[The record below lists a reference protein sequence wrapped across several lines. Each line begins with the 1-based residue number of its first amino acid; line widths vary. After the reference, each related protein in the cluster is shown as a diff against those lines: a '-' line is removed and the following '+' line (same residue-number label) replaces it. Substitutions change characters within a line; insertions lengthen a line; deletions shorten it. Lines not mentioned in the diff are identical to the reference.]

1 NTLHTGLTQSL
12 IRGGNLDDV
21 VNDISQF
28 VNSKIKN
35 KKYVASRLVTT
46 ESAAY
51 ASKAQEQAY
60 KDLSVDK
67 YEILATLDLHT
78 SDICQDLDGKIFDR
92 KDYQVGVTAPPFHP
106 NCYDKETEIL
116 TNQGWKLFRDLTK
129 KDLVYTLNKDTLIP
143 EWQKPINYIFYNYKG
158 KLLHYKNS
166 RFDLMITPEH
176 KIMVQNMDS
185 SVKDKTWKLKSA
197 IAVGRKSK
205 NRMLSGISWKGTNKK
220 FETLANKNVPIEIYL
235 KFMAYWLADGSCT
248 KDRSSYS
255 VKISQYENDWMYE
268 ELKDFPFKIYKCKE
282 SLMIH
287 NKELGIELS
296 KFGKCTEKYI
306 PENIK
311 ELSPELI
318 RIFLMA
324 YAKTDG
330 HIKKGKEWKGYQFDD
345 SIVFFTTSDKLASDL
360 GELILKAG
368 GRPSYYLNK
377 IQGKEIEFKNGK
389 YTINKD
395 CWVISWNKQIHT
407 WLSNLEITEINYD
420 DVVYCVEVSKYNTL
434 LVRRNGKVCWSG
446 NCRTTTVPWFPDDVD
461 TGERAARGKDGKV
474 GYVPQN
480 MTYKEWY
487 NKYVEQKFEESG
499 IIELDNN
506 SSNSV
511 IKRCIEKEIE
521 YIGIEK
527 SSAIPLEEVII
538 SELGGGDKTRGS
550 CSSLAFAYAGNKNGY
565 KVLDFRGGN
574 SQAVFARN
582 KTILEITELEGIR
595 SWVVYEKNDFT
606 ALKKLITNMEEK
618 KEYYLAIGRHAA
630 IIRKIEKRYEYLELQ
645 SAKYNG
651 FKTLDVGV
659 LKNRFGCQKSYRRAG
674 MTIAPPSMLI
684 DIDTLKGNKE
694 FNQILGFINTA
705 KEKQL
710 KGVEGYEK

>member
-1 NTLHTGLTQSL
+1 MSSYWADRFVSEEERRDRDNRRYYSTIEKEYNKALAGLDKDIEYWLGRIAKNNDISLSGAKELLSKKELQEFKWTVEEYIQKGKENGVSGQWLKQLENASARVHIQRLEALKIQIQDRIENMYTTKDRSMEDYLCRVYKDTYYHTVFEIDKGIGSIQSSFNKLDDRKVLQIIHKPWATDGKDFSTRIWEDKANLVNTLHTGLTQSL

-21 VNDISQF
+21 INDISQF
-28 VNSKIKN
+28 VSSKIKN
-35 KKYVASRLVTT
+35 KKYIASRLVTT

-106 NCYDKETEIL
+106 NC
-116 TNQGWKLFRDLTK
+116 
-129 KDLVYTLNKDTLIP
+129 
-143 EWQKPINYIFYNYKG
+143 
-158 KLLHYKNS
+158 
-166 RFDLMITPEH
+166 
-176 KIMVQNMDS
+176 
-185 SVKDKTWKLKSA
+185 
-197 IAVGRKSK
+197 
-205 NRMLSGISWKGTNKK
+205 
-220 FETLANKNVPIEIYL
+220 
-235 KFMAYWLADGSCT
+235 
-248 KDRSSYS
+248 
-255 VKISQYENDWMYE
+255 
-268 ELKDFPFKIYKCKE
+268 
-282 SLMIH
+282 
-287 NKELGIELS
+287 
-296 KFGKCTEKYI
+296 
-306 PENIK
+306 
-311 ELSPELI
+311 
-318 RIFLMA
+318 
-324 YAKTDG
+324 
-330 HIKKGKEWKGYQFDD
+330 
-345 SIVFFTTSDKLASDL
+345 
-360 GELILKAG
+360 
-368 GRPSYYLNK
+368 
-377 IQGKEIEFKNGK
+377 
-389 YTINKD
+389 
-395 CWVISWNKQIHT
+395 
-407 WLSNLEITEINYD
+407 
-420 DVVYCVEVSKYNTL
+420 
-434 LVRRNGKVCWSG
+434 
-446 NCRTTTVPWFPDDVD
+446 RTVTVPWFPDDVD
-461 TGERAARGKDGKV
+461 AGERAARGKDGKV
-474 GYVPQN
+474 GYVHQN

-521 YIGIEK
+521 YIGIK
-527 SSAIPLEEVII
+527 KYSTIPLEEVII
-538 SELGGGDKTRGS
+538 SELGGGDKTKGS

-574 SQAVFARN
+574 SQAMFASN
-582 KTILEITELEGIR
+582 KTILEITELEGIK

-606 ALKKLITNMEEK
+606 ALKKLIANIEEK

-651 FKTLDVGV
+651 FKTFDMNV

-674 MTIAPPSMLI
+674 MTLAPPSMLI
-684 DIDTLKGNKE
+684 EIDTLKDNKE
-694 FNQILGFINTA
+694 FNQMLGFINTA

>member
-1 NTLHTGLTQSL
+1 MSSYWADRFLSEEERRDKDNRRYYSTIEKEYNKALAGLEKDIEYWLGRIAKNNDISLSGAKELLSKKELQEFKWTVEEYIKKGEENGVSGQWLKQLENASARVHIQRLEALKIQIQDRIENMYTTRDRSMEDYLCRVYKDTYYHTVFEIDKGIGSIQSSFNKLDDRKVLQIIHKPWATDGKDFSTRIWEDKANLVNTLHTGLTQSF

-28 VNSKIKN
+28 VSSKIKN

-106 NCYDKETEIL
+106 NC
-116 TNQGWKLFRDLTK
+116 
-129 KDLVYTLNKDTLIP
+129 
-143 EWQKPINYIFYNYKG
+143 
-158 KLLHYKNS
+158 
-166 RFDLMITPEH
+166 
-176 KIMVQNMDS
+176 
-185 SVKDKTWKLKSA
+185 
-197 IAVGRKSK
+197 
-205 NRMLSGISWKGTNKK
+205 
-220 FETLANKNVPIEIYL
+220 
-235 KFMAYWLADGSCT
+235 
-248 KDRSSYS
+248 
-255 VKISQYENDWMYE
+255 
-268 ELKDFPFKIYKCKE
+268 
-282 SLMIH
+282 
-287 NKELGIELS
+287 
-296 KFGKCTEKYI
+296 
-306 PENIK
+306 
-311 ELSPELI
+311 
-318 RIFLMA
+318 
-324 YAKTDG
+324 
-330 HIKKGKEWKGYQFDD
+330 
-345 SIVFFTTSDKLASDL
+345 
-360 GELILKAG
+360 
-368 GRPSYYLNK
+368 
-377 IQGKEIEFKNGK
+377 
-389 YTINKD
+389 
-395 CWVISWNKQIHT
+395 
-407 WLSNLEITEINYD
+407 
-420 DVVYCVEVSKYNTL
+420 
-434 LVRRNGKVCWSG
+434 
-446 NCRTTTVPWFPDDVD
+446 RTVTVPWFPDDVD
-461 TGERAARGKDGKV
+461 TGERAARGKDGKM

-499 IIELDNN
+499 IIELD
-506 SSNSV
+506 SNSNNPV
-511 IKRCIEKEIE
+511 IRRCIEKQVE

-527 SSAIPLEEVII
+527 FSTTPLEEVII

-574 SQAVFARN
+574 SQAIFASN
-582 KTILEITELEGIR
+582 KTILEITELEGIK

-606 ALKKLITNMEEK
+606 AIKKLITNMKEK

-630 IIRKIEKRYEYLELQ
+630 IIRKIEKGYEYLELQ

-651 FKTLDVGV
+651 FKAFDMSV

-674 MTIAPPSMLI
+674 MTLAPPSMLI
-684 DIDTLKGNKE
+684 DIDTLKDNKE
-694 FNQILGFINTA
+694 FNQMLGFINTA

>member
-1 NTLHTGLTQSL
+1 MSSYWADRFVSEEERRDRDNRRYYSTIEKEYNKALASLEKDIEYWLGRIAKNNDISLSGAKELLSKKELQEFKWTVEEYIKKGEENGVSGQWLKQLENASARVHIQRLEALKIQIQDRIENMYTTRDRSMEDYLCRVYKDTYYHTVFEIDKGIGSIQSSFNKLDDRKVFQIIHKPWAIDGKDFSTRIWEDKANLVNTLHTGLTQSL
-12 IRGGNLDDV
+12 IRGGNLNDV
-21 VNDISQF
+21 INDISQF
-28 VNSKIKN
+28 VSSKIKN
-35 KKYVASRLVTT
+35 KKYIASRLVTT

-106 NCYDKETEIL
+106 
-116 TNQGWKLFRDLTK
+116 
-129 KDLVYTLNKDTLIP
+129 
-143 EWQKPINYIFYNYKG
+143 
-158 KLLHYKNS
+158 H
-166 RFDLMITPEH
+166 
-176 KIMVQNMDS
+176 
-185 SVKDKTWKLKSA
+185 
-197 IAVGRKSK
+197 
-205 NRMLSGISWKGTNKK
+205 
-220 FETLANKNVPIEIYL
+220 
-235 KFMAYWLADGSCT
+235 
-248 KDRSSYS
+248 
-255 VKISQYENDWMYE
+255 
-268 ELKDFPFKIYKCKE
+268 
-282 SLMIH
+282 
-287 NKELGIELS
+287 
-296 KFGKCTEKYI
+296 
-306 PENIK
+306 
-311 ELSPELI
+311 
-318 RIFLMA
+318 
-324 YAKTDG
+324 
-330 HIKKGKEWKGYQFDD
+330 
-345 SIVFFTTSDKLASDL
+345 
-360 GELILKAG
+360 
-368 GRPSYYLNK
+368 
-377 IQGKEIEFKNGK
+377 
-389 YTINKD
+389 
-395 CWVISWNKQIHT
+395 
-407 WLSNLEITEINYD
+407 
-420 DVVYCVEVSKYNTL
+420 
-434 LVRRNGKVCWSG
+434 
-446 NCRTTTVPWFPDDVD
+446 CRTVTVPWFPDDVD

-487 NKYVEQKFEESG
+487 NKYIEQKFEESG

-511 IKRCIEKEIE
+511 IKRCIEKGIE

-527 SSAIPLEEVII
+527 YSTIPLEENII
-538 SELGGGDKTRGS
+538 SELGGGDKTKGS

-574 SQAVFARN
+574 SQAMFASN
-582 KTILEITELEGIR
+582 KTILEITELEGIK
-595 SWVVYEKNDFT
+595 SWVVKEKNDFT
-606 ALKKLITNMEEK
+606 AIKKLIANIEEK

>member
-1 NTLHTGLTQSL
+1 MSSYWADRFISEEERRDRDNRRYYSTIEKEYNRALASLEKDIEYWLGRIAKNNDISLSGAKELLSKKELQEFKWTVEEYIQRGKENEVSGQWLKQLENASARVHIQRLEALKIQIQDRIENMYTTRDRSMEDYLCRVYKDTYYHTVFEIDKGVGSIQSSFNKLDDRKILQIIHKPWAVDGKDFSTRIWEDKANLVNTLHTGLTQAF

-28 VNSKIKN
+28 VSSKIKN

-60 KDLSVDK
+60 KDLLVDK

-106 NCYDKETEIL
+106 NC
-116 TNQGWKLFRDLTK
+116 
-129 KDLVYTLNKDTLIP
+129 
-143 EWQKPINYIFYNYKG
+143 
-158 KLLHYKNS
+158 
-166 RFDLMITPEH
+166 
-176 KIMVQNMDS
+176 
-185 SVKDKTWKLKSA
+185 
-197 IAVGRKSK
+197 
-205 NRMLSGISWKGTNKK
+205 
-220 FETLANKNVPIEIYL
+220 
-235 KFMAYWLADGSCT
+235 
-248 KDRSSYS
+248 
-255 VKISQYENDWMYE
+255 
-268 ELKDFPFKIYKCKE
+268 
-282 SLMIH
+282 
-287 NKELGIELS
+287 
-296 KFGKCTEKYI
+296 
-306 PENIK
+306 
-311 ELSPELI
+311 
-318 RIFLMA
+318 
-324 YAKTDG
+324 
-330 HIKKGKEWKGYQFDD
+330 
-345 SIVFFTTSDKLASDL
+345 
-360 GELILKAG
+360 
-368 GRPSYYLNK
+368 
-377 IQGKEIEFKNGK
+377 
-389 YTINKD
+389 
-395 CWVISWNKQIHT
+395 
-407 WLSNLEITEINYD
+407 
-420 DVVYCVEVSKYNTL
+420 
-434 LVRRNGKVCWSG
+434 
-446 NCRTTTVPWFPDDVD
+446 RTVTVPWFPDDVD

-474 GYVPQN
+474 GYIPQN

>member
-1 NTLHTGLTQSL
+1 MSSYWADRFVSEEERRDRDNRRYYSTIEKEYNKALAGLDKDIEYWLGRIAKNNDISLSGAKELLSKKELQEFKWTVEEYIQKGKENGVSGQWLKQLENASARVHIQRLEALKIQIQDRIENMYTTKDRSMEDYLCRVYKDTYYHTVFEIDKGIGSIQSSFNKLDDRKVSQIIHKPWAIDGKDFSTRIWEDKANLVNTLHTGLTQSL
-12 IRGGNLDDV
+12 IRGGNFDDV

-28 VNSKIKN
+28 VSSKIKN
-35 KKYVASRLVTT
+35 KKYIASRLVTT

-106 NCYDKETEIL
+106 
-116 TNQGWKLFRDLTK
+116 
-129 KDLVYTLNKDTLIP
+129 
-143 EWQKPINYIFYNYKG
+143 
-158 KLLHYKNS
+158 H
-166 RFDLMITPEH
+166 
-176 KIMVQNMDS
+176 
-185 SVKDKTWKLKSA
+185 
-197 IAVGRKSK
+197 
-205 NRMLSGISWKGTNKK
+205 
-220 FETLANKNVPIEIYL
+220 
-235 KFMAYWLADGSCT
+235 
-248 KDRSSYS
+248 
-255 VKISQYENDWMYE
+255 
-268 ELKDFPFKIYKCKE
+268 
-282 SLMIH
+282 
-287 NKELGIELS
+287 
-296 KFGKCTEKYI
+296 
-306 PENIK
+306 
-311 ELSPELI
+311 
-318 RIFLMA
+318 
-324 YAKTDG
+324 
-330 HIKKGKEWKGYQFDD
+330 
-345 SIVFFTTSDKLASDL
+345 
-360 GELILKAG
+360 
-368 GRPSYYLNK
+368 
-377 IQGKEIEFKNGK
+377 
-389 YTINKD
+389 
-395 CWVISWNKQIHT
+395 
-407 WLSNLEITEINYD
+407 
-420 DVVYCVEVSKYNTL
+420 
-434 LVRRNGKVCWSG
+434 
-446 NCRTTTVPWFPDDVD
+446 CRTVTVPWFPDDVD

-487 NKYVEQKFEESG
+487 NKYVEQKFEENG

-521 YIGIEK
+521 YIGIK
-527 SSAIPLEEVII
+527 KYSTIPLEEVII
-538 SELGGGDKTRGS
+538 SELGGGDKTKGS

-574 SQAVFARN
+574 SQAMFASN
-582 KTILEITELEGIR
+582 KTILEITELKGIK
-595 SWVVYEKNDFT
+595 SWVVKEKNDFT
-606 ALKKLITNMEEK
+606 AIKKLIANIEEK

-674 MTIAPPSMLI
+674 MTLAPPSMLI
-684 DIDTLKGNKE
+684 EINTLKDNKE
-694 FNQILGFINTA
+694 FNQMLGFINTA

>member
-1 NTLHTGLTQSL
+1 MTSYWADRFISEEERRYRDNRRYYSTIEKEYNKALAGLEKDIEYWLGRIAKNNDISLSGAKELLSKKELQEFKWTVEEYIQKGKENGVSGQWLKQLENASARVHIQRLEALKIQIQDRIENMYTTRDRSLEDYLCRVYKDTYYHTVFEIDKGIGSIQSSFNKLDDRKVSQIIHKPWATDGKDFSTRIWEDKANLVNTLHTGLTQSL
-12 IRGGNLDDV
+12 IRGGNLNDV

-28 VNSKIKN
+28 VSSKIKN

-46 ESAAY
+46 ENAAY

-106 NCYDKETEIL
+106 NC
-116 TNQGWKLFRDLTK
+116 
-129 KDLVYTLNKDTLIP
+129 
-143 EWQKPINYIFYNYKG
+143 
-158 KLLHYKNS
+158 
-166 RFDLMITPEH
+166 
-176 KIMVQNMDS
+176 
-185 SVKDKTWKLKSA
+185 
-197 IAVGRKSK
+197 
-205 NRMLSGISWKGTNKK
+205 
-220 FETLANKNVPIEIYL
+220 
-235 KFMAYWLADGSCT
+235 
-248 KDRSSYS
+248 
-255 VKISQYENDWMYE
+255 
-268 ELKDFPFKIYKCKE
+268 
-282 SLMIH
+282 
-287 NKELGIELS
+287 
-296 KFGKCTEKYI
+296 
-306 PENIK
+306 
-311 ELSPELI
+311 
-318 RIFLMA
+318 
-324 YAKTDG
+324 
-330 HIKKGKEWKGYQFDD
+330 
-345 SIVFFTTSDKLASDL
+345 
-360 GELILKAG
+360 
-368 GRPSYYLNK
+368 
-377 IQGKEIEFKNGK
+377 
-389 YTINKD
+389 
-395 CWVISWNKQIHT
+395 
-407 WLSNLEITEINYD
+407 
-420 DVVYCVEVSKYNTL
+420 
-434 LVRRNGKVCWSG
+434 
-446 NCRTTTVPWFPDDVD
+446 RTVTVPWFPDDVD
-461 TGERAARGKDGKV
+461 TGERTARGKDGKV

-511 IKRCIEKEIE
+511 IKRCIEKGIE

-527 SSAIPLEEVII
+527 YSTIPLEENII
-538 SELGGGDKTRGS
+538 SELGGGDKTKGS

-574 SQAVFARN
+574 SQAMFASN

-595 SWVVYEKNDFT
+595 SWVVKEKNDFT
-606 ALKKLITNMEEK
+606 AIKKLIANIEEK

>member
-1 NTLHTGLTQSL
+1 MSSYWADRFVSEEERRDRDNRRYYSTIEKEYNKALAGLDKDIEYWLGRIAKNNDISLSGAKELLSKKELQEFKWTVEEYIQKGKENGVSGQWLKQLENASARVHIQRLEALKIQIQDRIENMYTTKDRSMEDYLCRVYKDTYYHTVFEIDKGIGSIQSSFNKLDDRKVLQIIHKPWATDGKDFSTRIWEDKANLVNTLHTGLTQSL
-12 IRGGNLDDV
+12 IRGGNLNDV
-21 VNDISQF
+21 ANDISQF
-28 VNSKIKN
+28 VSSKIKN

-106 NCYDKETEIL
+106 NC
-116 TNQGWKLFRDLTK
+116 
-129 KDLVYTLNKDTLIP
+129 
-143 EWQKPINYIFYNYKG
+143 
-158 KLLHYKNS
+158 
-166 RFDLMITPEH
+166 
-176 KIMVQNMDS
+176 
-185 SVKDKTWKLKSA
+185 
-197 IAVGRKSK
+197 
-205 NRMLSGISWKGTNKK
+205 
-220 FETLANKNVPIEIYL
+220 
-235 KFMAYWLADGSCT
+235 
-248 KDRSSYS
+248 
-255 VKISQYENDWMYE
+255 
-268 ELKDFPFKIYKCKE
+268 
-282 SLMIH
+282 
-287 NKELGIELS
+287 
-296 KFGKCTEKYI
+296 
-306 PENIK
+306 
-311 ELSPELI
+311 
-318 RIFLMA
+318 
-324 YAKTDG
+324 
-330 HIKKGKEWKGYQFDD
+330 
-345 SIVFFTTSDKLASDL
+345 
-360 GELILKAG
+360 
-368 GRPSYYLNK
+368 
-377 IQGKEIEFKNGK
+377 
-389 YTINKD
+389 
-395 CWVISWNKQIHT
+395 
-407 WLSNLEITEINYD
+407 
-420 DVVYCVEVSKYNTL
+420 
-434 LVRRNGKVCWSG
+434 
-446 NCRTTTVPWFPDDVD
+446 RTVTVPWFPDDVD
-461 TGERAARGKDGKV
+461 TGERTARGKDGKV

-521 YIGIEK
+521 YIGIK
-527 SSAIPLEEVII
+527 KYSTIPLEEVII
-538 SELGGGDKTRGS
+538 SELGGGDKTKGS

-574 SQAVFARN
+574 SQAMFASN
-582 KTILEITELEGIR
+582 KTILEITELEGIK

-606 ALKKLITNMEEK
+606 ALKKLIANIEEK

-651 FKTLDVGV
+651 FKTFDMNV

-674 MTIAPPSMLI
+674 MTLAPPSMLI
-684 DIDTLKGNKE
+684 EIDTLKDNKE
-694 FNQILGFINTA
+694 FNQMLGFINTA

>member
-1 NTLHTGLTQSL
+1 MSSYWADRFLSEEERRDKDNRRYYSTIEKEYNKALAGLEKDIEYWLGRIAKNNDISLSGAKELLSKKELQEFKWTVEEYIKKGEENGVSGQWLKQLENASARVHIQRLEALKIQIQDRIENMYTTRDRSMEDYLCRVYKDTYYHTVFEIDKGVGSIQSSFNKLNDRKVLQIIHKPWTTDGKDFSTRIWEDKANLVNTLHTGLTQSL

-28 VNSKIKN
+28 VSSKIKN

-106 NCYDKETEIL
+106 NC
-116 TNQGWKLFRDLTK
+116 
-129 KDLVYTLNKDTLIP
+129 
-143 EWQKPINYIFYNYKG
+143 
-158 KLLHYKNS
+158 
-166 RFDLMITPEH
+166 
-176 KIMVQNMDS
+176 
-185 SVKDKTWKLKSA
+185 
-197 IAVGRKSK
+197 
-205 NRMLSGISWKGTNKK
+205 
-220 FETLANKNVPIEIYL
+220 
-235 KFMAYWLADGSCT
+235 
-248 KDRSSYS
+248 
-255 VKISQYENDWMYE
+255 
-268 ELKDFPFKIYKCKE
+268 
-282 SLMIH
+282 
-287 NKELGIELS
+287 
-296 KFGKCTEKYI
+296 
-306 PENIK
+306 
-311 ELSPELI
+311 
-318 RIFLMA
+318 
-324 YAKTDG
+324 
-330 HIKKGKEWKGYQFDD
+330 
-345 SIVFFTTSDKLASDL
+345 
-360 GELILKAG
+360 
-368 GRPSYYLNK
+368 
-377 IQGKEIEFKNGK
+377 
-389 YTINKD
+389 
-395 CWVISWNKQIHT
+395 
-407 WLSNLEITEINYD
+407 
-420 DVVYCVEVSKYNTL
+420 
-434 LVRRNGKVCWSG
+434 
-446 NCRTTTVPWFPDDVD
+446 RTVTVPWFPDDVD
-461 TGERAARGKDGKV
+461 TGERAARGKDGKM

-499 IIELDNN
+499 IIELD
-506 SSNSV
+506 SNSNNPV
-511 IKRCIEKEIE
+511 IRRCIEKQVE

-527 SSAIPLEEVII
+527 FSTTPLEEVII

-574 SQAVFARN
+574 SQAIFASN
-582 KTILEITELEGIR
+582 KTILEITELEGIK

-606 ALKKLITNMEEK
+606 AIKKLITNMKEK

-630 IIRKIEKRYEYLELQ
+630 IIRKIEKGYEYLELQ

-651 FKTLDVGV
+651 FKAFDMSV

-674 MTIAPPSMLI
+674 MTLAPPSMLI
-684 DIDTLKGNKE
+684 DIDTLKDNKE
-694 FNQILGFINTA
+694 FNQMLGFINTA